1 MPKLSDVGQ
10 YLNPKTVKTF
20 SSPFNEKIEVV
31 TFSGSLRLDINDLT
45 QSGTVIE
52 KIWSK
57 AFKDL
62 LPSDFQP
69 QNILVLGLAGG
80 SVLKPINKNWP
91 QVKVTAVEIDPLII
105 KIAKKHF
112 KVKPSPK
119 LNIVNQDAIDYVN
132 NLDKD
137 FDLCLVDCY
146 LGDQFPSALETID
159 FYKKLKNNCSHVL
172 INRIFW
178 GKYQEPALNFKQKLE
193 KDFSV
198 SSTRTTSNLLLG
210 L

>member
-1 MPKLSDVGQ
+1 MPKLADVGQ
-10 YLNPKTVKTF
+10 YLSPKTVKTF

-31 TFSGSLRLDINDLT
+31 KFSGDLRLDINDLT

-62 LPSDFQP
+62 LPSDFNP
-69 QNILVLGLAGG
+69 QNILILGLAGG
-80 SVLKPINKNWP
+80 SVLKPIDKNWP
-91 QVKVTAVEIDPLII
+91 QAKVTAIEIDPLII
-105 KIAKKHF
+105 NIAKKHF
-112 KVKPSPK
+112 KVKPSPQ
-119 LNIVNQDAIDYVN
+119 LNIINQDAIDYVN
-132 NLDKD
+132 DLDKD

-146 LGDQFPSALETID
+146 LGDQFPSSLETVD
-159 FYKKLKNNCSHVL
+159 FYKKLKKNCSHVL
-172 INRIFW
+172 VNRIFW
-178 GKYQEPALNFKQKLE
+178 GKYQEAALNFKQKLQNN
-193 KDFSV
+193 FAV

>member
-1 MPKLSDVGQ
+1 MPSLSDLGQ
-10 YLNPKTVKTF
+10 YIKPKTVKTF

-62 LPSDFQP
+62 LPSDFKP

-80 SVLKPINKNWP
+80 SVLKPIDKKWP
-91 QVKVTAVEIDPLII
+91 QAKVTAVEIDPLII
-105 KIAKKHF
+105 KLAKKYF

-119 LNIVNQDAIDYVN
+119 LNIVNQDAIDYVD

-146 LGDQFPSALETID
+146 LGDQFPSSLETVD

-172 INRIFW
+172 VNRIFW
-178 GKYQEPALNFKQKLE
+178 GEYQEPALNFKEKLE
-193 KDFSV
+193 NNFELA
-198 SSTRTTSNLLLG
+198 STRTTSNLVLG